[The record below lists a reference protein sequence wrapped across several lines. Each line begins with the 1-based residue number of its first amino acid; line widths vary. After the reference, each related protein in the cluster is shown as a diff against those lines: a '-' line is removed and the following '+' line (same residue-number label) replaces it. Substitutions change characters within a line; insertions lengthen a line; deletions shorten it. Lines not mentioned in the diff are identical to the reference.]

1 MGEICAK
8 RNPKYIWKMI
18 LHKHKHNLFANLIS
32 AFGAYDLNNG
42 NYRGCTKLYIECLNL
57 QSKLQKRICS
67 QTHKLALFC
76 AQKH

>member
-18 LHKHKHNLFANLIS
+18 LHKHKHKHKLFANLIS

-42 NYRGCTKLYIECLNL
+42 NYRGRSKLYIECFHL
-57 QSKLQKRICS
+57 QLK
-67 QTHKLALFC
+67 
-76 AQKH
+76 

>member
-18 LHKHKHNLFANLIS
+18 LHKHNLFAKLIS
-32 AFGAYDLNNG
+32 AFSAYDLNNG

-57 QSKLQKRICS
+57 Q
-67 QTHKLALFC
+67 
-76 AQKH
+76 

>member
-18 LHKHKHNLFANLIS
+18 LHKLFANLIS

-57 QSKLQKRICS
+57 Q
-67 QTHKLALFC
+67 
-76 AQKH
+76 

>member
-18 LHKHKHNLFANLIS
+18 LHKLFANLIS